1 MKKFLVLIMVA
12 AAMISCRKM
21 PDMSGTDGKYFVYTA
36 YDREADF
43 SSFSTFHIADSVLV
57 MGSGGAQYADASESR
72 TAAEIIRFYEDCMTA
87 RGYVSVDNKYDA
99 DLGLYISYVEEIHNV
114 TGFVTTE
121 PYWWWG
127 YPGYW
132 SSGWWGGS
140 YAGWA
145 PYAFPVSY
153 SYSTHSFLTEMVDL
167 TPLTGNAE
175 TDKDIKL
182 EVVWNSYL
190 DGSLV
195 SGYNIMDTLEE
206 AIVQSFGQT
215 PALGDM

>member
-21 PDMSGTDGKYFVYTA
+21 PDMSRTDGKYFVYTA

-99 DLGLYISYVEEIHNV
+99 D
-114 TGFVTTE
+114 
-121 PYWWWG
+121 
-127 YPGYW
+127 
-132 SSGWWGGS
+132 
-140 YAGWA
+140 
-145 PYAFPVSY
+145 
-153 SYSTHSFLTEMVDL
+153 
-167 TPLTGNAE
+167 
-175 TDKDIKL
+175 
-182 EVVWNSYL
+182 
-190 DGSLV
+190 
-195 SGYNIMDTLEE
+195 
-206 AIVQSFGQT
+206 
-215 PALGDM
+215 

>member
-21 PDMSGTDGKYFVYTA
+21 PDMSRTDGKYFVYTA

-114 TGFVTTE
+114 TGFVDCCH
-121 PYWWWG
+121 PACKNIN
-127 YPGYW
+127 
-132 SSGWWGGS
+132 
-140 YAGWA
+140 YANNKPQQW
-145 PYAFPVSY
+145 
-153 SYSTHSFLTEMVDL
+153 
-167 TPLTGNAE
+167 
-175 TDKDIKL
+175 
-182 EVVWNSYL
+182 
-190 DGSLV
+190 
-195 SGYNIMDTLEE
+195 IMPQREKPM
-206 AIVQSFGQT
+206 IVCR
-215 PALGDM
+215 